1 MPKQSN
7 GEMSPRLSGK
17 TRLFLAG
24 NFLSMIGTG
33 LVLPWMIIYLHEARG
48 IALPVVGA
56 MLAAAA
62 VTGLMVGLVC
72 GALMD
77 RVGARLVLGMVLLG
91 QGVDAGALAWAHNTL
106 TALPAVLFYGVTWTP
121 MFGGI
126 STMLNGLTPEPALKP
141 RAFAVN
147 FAVQNMALGIGAAV
161 AGFVVRNDHPWTF
174 QVLFLAN
181 GLSCLLFAV
190 LLLAL
195 PNLRRTKVANETRGR
210 VPLCP

>member
-7 GEMSPRLSGK
+7 GERSPRLSGK

-77 RVGARLVLGMVLLG
+77 RVGAPVGAWHDPAWSGCRRGRARLGS
-91 QGVDAGALAWAHNTL
+91 QHAD
-106 TALPAVLFYGVTWTP
+106 
-121 MFGGI
+121 
-126 STMLNGLTPEPALKP
+126 S
-141 RAFAVN
+141 
-147 FAVQNMALGIGAAV
+147 V
-161 AGFVVRNDHPWTF
+161 AGRSFLRGDVDTDVRRDLDDAQWSNP
-174 QVLFLAN
+174 
-181 GLSCLLFAV
+181 
-190 LLLAL
+190 
-195 PNLRRTKVANETRGR
+195 
-210 VPLCP
+210 